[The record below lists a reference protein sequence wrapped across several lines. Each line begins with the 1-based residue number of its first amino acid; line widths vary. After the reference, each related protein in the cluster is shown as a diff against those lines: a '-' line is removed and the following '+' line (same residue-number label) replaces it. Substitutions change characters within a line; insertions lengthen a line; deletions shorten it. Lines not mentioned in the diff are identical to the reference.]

1 MYALAIN
8 GSPRKGG
15 NTECMLNHVLAPLSE
30 AGWET
35 RLIQVGGKPVR
46 GCMACR
52 KCAENQDKHCSITSD
67 MFNEVMDEIVRADAM
82 IIGSPTYFADL
93 TAETKAVLDRAG
105 YVSLTNGG
113 LLAGKI
119 GTAVAAARRG
129 GAVPVFDSINH
140 MYLMN
145 RMIVPGS
152 TYWNL
157 GIGLDRKDVLQD
169 GEALANMNNLGQ
181 TIAWL
186 GDAIKPKLGTF
197 PKATR

>member
-15 NTECMLNHVLAPLSE
+15 NTECMLNHALIPLAES
-30 AGWET
+30 GWET
-35 RLIQVGGKPVR
+35 RLIQVGGQPLR
-46 GCMACR
+46 GCLACG
-52 KCAENQDKHCSITSD
+52 KCGKNQDKHCSVTTD
-67 MFNEVMDEIVRADAM
+67 MFNEVMDEIVRADAI

-93 TAETKAVLDRAG
+93 TSETKAVLDRAG
-105 YVSLTNGG
+105 YVSLANGG

-119 GTAVAAARRG
+119 GAAVAVARRG

-140 MYLMN
+140 MFLMN
-145 RMIVPGS
+145 RMIIPGS

-169 GEALANMNNLGQ
+169 SEALANMTHLGKA
-181 TIAWL
+181 IAWL
-186 GDAIKPKLGTF
+186 GKALEPHLAAYPAPIK
-197 PKATR
+197 